1 MVYISI
7 QLRGY
12 MTIEWS
18 TGPNRGFT
26 KGADYYRKN
35 TIFGTEKRWK
45 RGFGSVLFQKL
56 SVPKCLSRVGGIP
69 PEAEARAVQSKK
81 KKSACRSSNSHAF
94 QNPNFTVAAVKQE
107 KTLPVDRQNCRTTS
121 LGRRNQYLGTTCP
134 KNFNGVALGRW
145 NVKYGIWR
153 DRSAR
158 IRGGCYKAL
167 QITSI
172 ITA

>member
-69 PEAEARAVQSKK
+69 QRQRPGRSNQKK
-81 KKSACRSSNSHAF
+81 KNRPAEVPILMRS
-94 QNPNFTVAAVKQE
+94 KIL
-107 KTLPVDRQNCRTTS
+107 TLQ
-121 LGRRNQYLGTTCP
+121 
-134 KNFNGVALGRW
+134 
-145 NVKYGIWR
+145 
-153 DRSAR
+153 
-158 IRGGCYKAL
+158 
-167 QITSI
+167 
-172 ITA
+172 